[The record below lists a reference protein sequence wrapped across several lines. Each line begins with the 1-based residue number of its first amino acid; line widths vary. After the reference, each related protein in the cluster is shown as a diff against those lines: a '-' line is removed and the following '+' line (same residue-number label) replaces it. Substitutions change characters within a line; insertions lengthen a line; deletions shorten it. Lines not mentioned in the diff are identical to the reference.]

1 MGANI
6 MTLNDLLNS
15 DDTQFLIGQIAFNIN
30 QMKTKYNLTDEDLT
44 IANENIMK
52 IYDAGITASEIEE
65 NKHGKFYT
73 LTAFRYYNSITDTFA
88 QMQSKAHGRQTK
100 YSIYPITQRDIYYH
114 LENMCIGTNQ
124 AKSRQVNIRN
134 LN

>member
-1 MGANI
+1 

-15 DDTQFLIGQIAFNIN
+15 DDTDFLKVQIAFNLN
-30 QMKTKYNLTDEDLT
+30 QMRTKYNLTESDIDV
-44 IANENIMK
+44 ANENMMK
-52 IYDAGITASEIEE
+52 IYDAGIDTKLVNED
-65 NKHGKFYT
+65 KHEKFLI
-73 LTAFRYYNSITDTFA
+73 LTKYKYYNSLTDTFA
-88 QMQSKAHGRQTK
+88 QMQSKTHGRIAK
-100 YSIYPITQRDIYYH
+100 YSIYPIAQKDIYFH